1 MRTLADGDDLT
12 LAQLSGGAYDDLPE
26 YIEGADAEEAA
37 RLLRAAAREL
47 LEFRFPA
54 LALRALW
61 TQVMDPETSR
71 ATRRDLLRQ
80 IGQRIERLATI
91 GLGQR
96 DEAIVRQVA
105 GLTFV
110 GDQAVLRFDGL
121 QYPAK
126 TATPR
131 ARNSQGRETT

>member
-1 MRTLADGDDLT
+1 MRDGEELT
-12 LAQLSGGAYDDLPE
+12 LKELSGGDYDDLPE
-26 YIEGADAEEAA
+26 YISGADAEEAA

-61 TQVMDPETSR
+61 QQVTDPATSR
-71 ATRRDLLRQ
+71 EMRRDLLRQ

-110 GDQAVLRFDGL
+110 GEQAVLMFDGG
-121 QYPAK
+121 QK
-126 TATPR
+126 TTTPS
-131 ARNSQGRETT
+131 ARNARGRRAM

>member
-1 MRTLADGDDLT
+1 MECW
-12 LAQLSGGAYDDLPE
+12 AQMV
-26 YIEGADAEEAA
+26 GADAEEAA

-54 LALRALW
+54 LALRHFWRLM
-61 TQVMDPETSR
+61 MDPATSESMR
-71 ATRRDLLRQ
+71 EDLKRI

-121 QYPAK
+121 QHPAAK
-126 TATPR
+126 TAAPR

>member
-1 MRTLADGDDLT
+1 MADGDGLT
-12 LAQLSGGAYDDLPE
+12 LAQLSGGDYDDLPE
-26 YIEGADAEEAA
+26 YIAGADAEEAA

-61 TQVMDPETSR
+61 VQVMDPDTSR

-80 IGQRIERLATI
+80 IGQRIERLATV
-91 GLGQR
+91 GLGEQ
-96 DEAIVRQVA
+96 DATVVREVA

-110 GDQAVLRFDGL
+110 TGAG
-121 QYPAK
+121 K
-126 TATPR
+126 TTTPSVR
-131 ARNSQGRETT
+131 SARGRRTAQDRRL

>member
-1 MRTLADGDDLT
+1 MRDGDELT
-12 LAQLSGGAYDDLPE
+12 LKELSGGDYDDLPE
-26 YIEGADAEEAA
+26 CIAGADAEEAA

-54 LALRALW
+54 LALKALW
-61 TQVMDPETSR
+61 QQATDPATSR
-71 ATRRDLLRQ
+71 AMRRDLLRQ

-105 GLTFV
+105 GLTFD
-110 GDQAVLRFDGL
+110 GPQAVLRLDGAG
-121 QYPAK
+121 Q
-126 TATPR
+126 TTTPR
-131 ARNSQGRETT
+131 VRGSRGRRTA

>member
-1 MRTLADGDDLT
+1 MECW
-12 LAQLSGGAYDDLPE
+12 AQMV
-26 YIEGADAEEAA
+26 GADAEEAA

-61 TQVMDPETSR
+61 AQVMDPETSR
-71 ATRRDLLRQ
+71 AVRRDLLRR
-80 IGQRIERLATI
+80 IGERIERLATV
-91 GLGQR
+91 GLGER
-96 DEAIVRQVA
+96 DATVVREVA

-121 QYPAK
+121 QHPAAK
-126 TATPR
+126 TAAPR
-131 ARNSQGRETT
+131 ARNSQGRKTT